1 MGVAWRELRDEGV
14 AAMALG
20 TVQLARALPLLV
32 VLAASASAEEAV
44 QYTGHIQSVRPVDAM
59 LLIEEVGA
67 DDGSDLLYVR
77 IRGAD
82 VVRTW
87 RDPGDPRRWR
97 ERETS
102 IYRWPVGTFVVV
114 TGRATGRRSV
124 QASRVEIPKIASE

>member
-1 MGVAWRELRDEGV
+1 
-14 AAMALG
+14 MALG
-20 TVQLARALPLLV
+20 TLQVVWALLLLV
-32 VLAASASAEEAV
+32 VLAVSASAEEA

-87 RDPGDPRRWR
+87 RDPADPRRWR